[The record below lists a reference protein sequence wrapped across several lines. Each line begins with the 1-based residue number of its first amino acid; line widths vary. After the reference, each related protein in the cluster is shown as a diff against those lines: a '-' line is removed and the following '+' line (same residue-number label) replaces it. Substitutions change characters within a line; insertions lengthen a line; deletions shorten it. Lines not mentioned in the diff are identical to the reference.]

1 MLNGYFFSIC
11 MFQYN
16 LLKKDLERKKVLIFE
31 NEVVKILFLGIC
43 CLNDDFERLH
53 LYVSIVYYCMD

>member
-1 MLNGYFFSIC
+1 MGIFSLFVCFNIIYWKRILRGKNV
-11 MFQYN
+11 F
-16 LLKKDLERKKVLIFE
+16 IFE
-31 NEVVKILFLGIC
+31 HEVVKILFLGIC

>member
-16 LLKKDLERKKVLIFE
+16 LLKKDLGKKK
-31 NEVVKILFLGIC
+31 NEVVKILFIGLC

>member
-16 LLKKDLERKKVLIFE
+16 LLEKDPERKNVLIFE
-31 NEVVKILFLGIC
+31 NEVVKIPFLGLC

-53 LYVSIVYYCMD
+53 LYVSIVYYCTD

>member
-1 MLNGYFFSIC
+1 MGIFSLFVCFNII
-11 MFQYN
+11 YWKRI
-16 LLKKDLERKKVLIFE
+16 LGGKKVLIFE
-31 NEVVKILFLGIC
+31 NEVVKILFLGLC

>member
-1 MLNGYFFSIC
+1 MGIFFSIC

-16 LLKKDLERKKVLIFE
+16 LLKKDLGKKK
-31 NEVVKILFLGIC
+31 NEVVKILFLGLC